1 MPSKTLFY
9 ISVTLL
15 LLACSKTPQ
24 KTATIPVQSTT
35 PMYSVEMKITETEF
49 TPDKSPDASLICL
62 FTNHSDSM
70 LAIDMDTIMNI
81 LKVYGQGANQKYP
94 MYILY
99 SLPPNYDS
107 GELLYI
113 DPHKT
118 EVLFRSPLQQLFFGQ
133 MRFNSSEEYG
143 WMWKS
148 TVNQKANLSP
158 AHDFDALQPE
168 AKFWFTLRWGG
179 KTYTSNISSI
189 KINPSAK

>member
-1 MPSKTLFY
+1 MFLKRTLFT
-9 ISVTLL
+9 SVSLL
-15 LLACSKTPQ
+15 LFACSKTPQ
-24 KTATIPVQSTT
+24 KTATIPTQSSYSV
-35 PMYSVEMKITETEF
+35 YSVEMKITEPEF

-133 MRFNSSEEYG
+133 MRFNSTEEYG

-158 AHDFDALQPE
+158 AHDFDALQTE

-179 KTYTSNISSI
+179 NTYTSNTASI
-189 KINPSAK
+189 KINSSVK